1 METKKT
7 LFRKIVIQKK
17 GDFLNQTFFNQDN
30 IVKILISTISIFL
43 IYFFQVFRISGD
55 NDFVISPVQVGSV
68 WPHKTLIAE
77 YTFPIYKSKVDYL
90 QDVNIAKEKVLPVFI
105 VKSNAQY
112 VTTYRLDSIWKKLVE
127 TNFNESVWHDI
138 FYHTKSR
145 TFFESLSTDK
155 INELQKV
162 FEFLKQK
169 LPIYFSRGIL
179 DTNIHELKKSEIL
192 LVSEKTNLETV
203 VQTKNLYDEPRLLEE
218 LKIEISKKYKSDFS
232 DLIEEILKKA
242 LFYPLQFSPELTEKK
257 VELAILSV
265 PKTIGFVKAGEVII
279 EKGKRITDEIFLKL
293 NSYQKVKMLIQ
304 KDTHSFW
311 MLLGAML
318 NVLFIYSIIFIYL
331 IILRKKIFADN
342 LQFGII
348 HLCLVLVSFLSWL
361 SITIP
366 SKLPLGNIILLPAL
380 SILIAIVFDSR
391 TAFYSTVTMA
401 VLVALIRGN
410 DFETASALLFSGVIG
425 AYSVRDIQNR
435 SQMFRSM
442 VFIEIGFLVPILAFS
457 LQKSSEWLNFTENLS
472 IATLNAIVS
481 PVVTYGLL
489 FIIEKYSN
497 ITTDLKL
504 KEFDNLNHPLLK
516 RLSEFAPGTYQHT
529 MQMAMLAESCASA
542 IGANALL
549 TRVGAY
555 FHDIGKLYNPE
566 YFIENQIDGEN
577 KHEYISPRR
586 SAEAIREHVLKGI
599 ELAKEFNLPQRIADF
614 IPMHHGTS
622 LIKHFYARALEEAK
636 DKPVDE
642 SIFRYPGPKPNN
654 KETVIVMICDSAEAM
669 SKLSNRTREE
679 LSSMIHKMIQEKML
693 DGQFDESNITLK
705 DLKIIEEVA
714 VRILFGSAHPRIEY
728 KEIPKTAQKMRNE

>member
-7 LFRKIVIQKK
+7 LFQKIVTQKK
-17 GDFLNQTFFNQDN
+17 GDFLKQTFFNRVN
-30 IVKILISTISIFL
+30 IVKILISTISILL
-43 IYFFQVFRISGD
+43 IYFFQVFRINGD
-55 NDFVISPVQVGSV
+55 SDFLISPIQVGSV

-77 YTFPIYKSKVDYL
+77 YTFPIYKGKIDYL
-90 QDVNIAKEKVLPVFI
+90 QEVNRAKEDVLPVFI
-105 VKSNAQY
+105 VKSNALY
-112 VTTYRLDSIWKKLVE
+112 ETTYKLDSIWKKLVE
-127 TNFNESVWHDI
+127 TSFNESIWNDI
-138 FYHTKSR
+138 FYHSKSKA
-145 TFFESLSTDK
+145 FFETLNADK

-169 LPIYFSRGIL
+169 LPFFFSRGIL

-192 LVSEKTNLETV
+192 LVSEKTNFEAV
-203 VQTKNLYDEPRLLEE
+203 VQTKNLYDYTRLIGEF
-218 LKIEISKKYKSDFS
+218 KIEASKKFRSDFS
-232 DLIEEILKKA
+232 DLVEEILNKV
-242 LFYPLQFSPELTEKK
+242 LLYPFQFSPELTAKK
-257 VELAILSV
+257 IELAVLSV
-265 PKTIGFVKAGEVII
+265 PKTIGFVKSGEII
-279 EKGKRITDEIFLKL
+279 VEKGKRITEEIFLKL

-311 MLLGAML
+311 MLLGALL
-318 NVLFIYSIIFIYL
+318 NVIFFYSIIFIYL
-331 IILRKKIFADN
+331 IILRKRIFADN

-348 HLCLVLVSFLSWL
+348 NLCLVLVSFLSWL

-366 SKLPLGNIILLPAL
+366 SELPLGYIILLPAL

-401 VLVALIRGN
+401 VLVASIRGN
-410 DFETASALLFSGVIG
+410 DFETASALLFSGVIS

-442 VFIEIGFLVPILAFS
+442 VFIETGFLIPILAFS
-457 LQKSSEWLNFTENLS
+457 LQKSSEWLNFAENLS
-472 IATLNAIVS
+472 IATLNAVVS

-516 RLSEFAPGTYQHT
+516 RLSEIAPGTYQHT

-542 IGANALL
+542 IGANTLL

-577 KHEYISPRR
+577 KHEYISPRK
-586 SAEAIREHVLKGI
+586 SAETIREHVLKGL
-599 ELAKEFNLPQRIADF
+599 ELAKEFNLPQKIADF

-636 DKPVDE
+636 EKPVDE

-654 KETVIVMICDSAEAM
+654 KETVLVMICDSAEAM
-669 SKLSNRTREE
+669 SRLSNRTREE
-679 LSSMIHKMIQEKML
+679 LSTMVHKMIQEKML
-693 DGQFDESNITLK
+693 DGQFDQSNITLN

-714 VRILFGSAHPRIEY
+714 IRILFGSSHSRVEY
-728 KEIPKTAQKMRNE
+728 KEIPKTSE